1 MNNKIIVGLMVLA
14 VIGSYIHLNSSG
26 KTETNIILKTFPT
39 TGTCLSYLP
48 YNILNNPEVDYYN
61 WYGL

>member
-1 MNNKIIVGLMVLA
+1 MLLA

-26 KTETNIILKTFPT
+26 KTETDIILKTVPT

-48 YNILNNPEVDYYN
+48 YNILNNPGVDYYN